1 MILPIVAYGSPVLRK
16 VAKDIDANYKNLVE
30 LVDDMFE
37 TMYAAPGVGLA
48 APQIGLDIRLFV
60 VDSAYVLKKEEG
72 TPDNE
77 EAPADADDDE
87 DDLFEGEIGIKK
99 AFINAKILKE
109 FGKSWPYKE
118 GCLSIPGIREDVQR
132 LDSIV
137 IEYVDLNFKK
147 HTEEYV
153 GFTARVIQH
162 EYDHIQGILFT
173 DKLNPIKKR
182 LLKGKLDNIS
192 KGFVDVKY
200 KMIFP
205 QKQKGR

>member
-1 MILPIVAYGSPVLRK
+1 MILPIVAYGDPVLRK
-16 VAKDIDANYKNLVE
+16 VARDIPQDYANLQS

-72 TPDNE
+72 TPDID
-77 EAPADADDDE
+77 EAPVDADDEE
-87 DDLFEGEIGIKK
+87 DNQFEGEVGIKK
-99 AFINAKILKE
+99 AFINAKMLKE
-109 FGKSWPYKE
+109 YGKSWPYNE
-118 GCLSIPGIREDVQR
+118 GCLSIPGIREDVLR
-132 LDSIV
+132 LDNIV
-137 IEYVDLNFKK
+137 IGYYDEQFNKY
-147 HTEEYV
+147 TEEYS

-182 LLKGKLDNIS
+182 FLKNKLENIS

-200 KMIFP
+200 KMKFP
-205 QKQKGR
+205 LKGKR

>member
-1 MILPIVAYGSPVLRK
+1 MILPIVAYGDPVLRK
-16 VAKDIDANYKNLVE
+16 VARDIPQDYANLQS

-60 VDSAYVLKKEEG
+60 VDSSYVLKKEEG
-72 TPDNE
+72 TPDVD
-77 EAPADADDDE
+77 EAPVDADDEE
-87 DDLFEGEIGIKK
+87 DNQFEGEVGIKK
-99 AFINAKILKE
+99 AFINAKMLKE
-109 FGKSWPYKE
+109 YGKSWPYNE
-118 GCLSIPGIREDVQR
+118 GCLSIPGIREDVLR
-132 LDSIV
+132 LDNIV
-137 IEYVDLNFKK
+137 IEYYDELFNKY
-147 HTEEYV
+147 TEEYS

-182 LLKGKLDNIS
+182 FLKNKLENIS

-200 KMIFP
+200 KMKFP
-205 QKQKGR
+205 LKGKR

>member
-1 MILPIVAYGSPVLRK
+1 MILSIVAYGDPVLRK
-16 VAKDIDANYKNLVE
+16 VARDIPQDYANLQS

-72 TPDNE
+72 TPDID
-77 EAPADADDDE
+77 EAPVDADDEE
-87 DDLFEGEIGIKK
+87 DNQFEGEVGIKK
-99 AFINAKILKE
+99 AFINAKMLKE
-109 FGKSWPYKE
+109 YGKSWPYNE
-118 GCLSIPGIREDVQR
+118 GCLSIPGIREDVLR
-132 LDSIV
+132 LDNIV
-137 IEYVDLNFKK
+137 IEYYDEQFNKY
-147 HTEEYV
+147 TEEYS

-182 LLKGKLDNIS
+182 FLKNKLENIS

-200 KMIFP
+200 KMKFP
-205 QKQKGR
+205 LKGKR

>member
-1 MILPIVAYGSPVLRK
+1 MILPIVAYGDPVLRK
-16 VAKDIDANYKNLVE
+16 VARDIPQDYANLQA

-72 TPDNE
+72 TPDID
-77 EAPADADDDE
+77 EAPVDADDEE
-87 DDLFEGEIGIKK
+87 DNQFEGEVGIKK
-99 AFINAKILKE
+99 AFINAKMLKE
-109 FGKSWPYKE
+109 YGKSWPYNE

-132 LDSIV
+132 LDKIV
-137 IEYVDLNFKK
+137 IEYYDEHFNKY
-147 HTEEYV
+147 TEEYS

-182 LLKGKLDNIS
+182 FLKNKLENIS

-200 KMIFP
+200 KMKFP
-205 QKQKGR
+205 LKGKR

>member
-1 MILPIVAYGSPVLRK
+1 MILPIVAYGTPVLRK
-16 VAKDIDANYKNLVE
+16 VAKDISPDYPNLQA
-30 LVDDMFE
+30 LIDDMFE

-48 APQIGLDIRLFV
+48 APQIGLDISLFV

-77 EAPADADDDE
+77 EAPVDTDDDE
-87 DDLFEGEIGIKK
+87 DNQFEGETGTKK
-99 AFINAKILKE
+99 AFLNAKILKE
-109 FGKSWPYKE
+109 YGKSWPYTE
-118 GCLSIPGIREDVQR
+118 GCLSIPGIREEVHR
-132 LDSIV
+132 LDNIV
-137 IEYVDLNFKK
+137 IEYVDEQFQK
-147 HTEEYV
+147 HIEEYT

-182 LLKGKLDNIS
+182 FLKGKLENIA
-192 KGFVDVKY
+192 KGYVEVKY
-200 KMIFP
+200 KMTFP

>member
-1 MILPIVAYGSPVLRK
+1 MILPIVAYGDPVLRK
-16 VAKDIDANYKNLVE
+16 VARDIPQDYANLQS

-72 TPDNE
+72 TPDID
-77 EAPADADDDE
+77 EAPVDADDEE
-87 DDLFEGEIGIKK
+87 DNQFEGEVGIKK
-99 AFINAKILKE
+99 AFINAKMLKE
-109 FGKSWPYKE
+109 YGKSWPYNE
-118 GCLSIPGIREDVQR
+118 GCLSIPGIREDVLR
-132 LDSIV
+132 LDNIV
-137 IEYVDLNFKK
+137 IEYYDEQFNKY
-147 HTEEYV
+147 TEEYS

-182 LLKGKLDNIS
+182 FLKNKLENIS

-200 KMIFP
+200 KMKFP
-205 QKQKGR
+205 LKGKR